1 MNSRLISM
9 NMYDRLSGLG
19 AKPILNRTINTN
31 VSVFAS
37 SYDTIIYG
45 KKQVVKRVL

>member
-1 MNSRLISM
+1 MFK
-9 NMYDRLSGLG
+9 YDRLSGLG
-19 AKPILNRTINTN
+19 AKPILNRTINTK